1 MEKLREPKLVL
12 DFAPEI
18 SVQIDGFFDLQ

>member
-18 SVQIDGFFDLQ
+18 SVQIDGFFD